1 MKIQIKGF
9 INYKRDDYDPKNL
22 HGMHFYPCDMS
33 EFGYVAVMPCSFEV
47 EIPDNFNP
55 ITAQVAILEKQK
67 RELQAKFAVE
77 LMHIEDGIS
86 KLTCISMDEPS

>member
-1 MKIQIKGF
+1 MKIQIQGF
-9 INYKRDDYDPKNL
+9 INYKKDTYNPTNV

-33 EFGYVAVMPCSFEV
+33 DFGYVAVMPCSFEV
-47 EIPDNFNP
+47 DIPDNFNP
-55 ITAQVAILEKQK
+55 IPAQVAMLEKQK

-77 LMHIEDGIS
+77 LMHIEDSIS